1 MEEKFTQIQT
11 YLDKGQIPPVEKWN
25 PDYCGDSQMRILR
38 NGMWTHQG
46 TPIGR
51 ENLVKLFASV
61 LKREGDDYFLV
72 TPVEKLGIT
81 VDIAP
86 FVMVDFS
93 VEQGEQGQHLVF
105 KTNLGERVTLNEA
118 HPLTIS
124 EVGDEL
130 VPLITVRRN
139 LPAVINSSTFVALTE
154 LAEPN
159 PDDPDDY
166 RVFSNG
172 SWFSLS

>member
-1 MEEKFTQIQT
+1 MEQKFKQIQT

-93 VEQGEQGQHLVF
+93 VEQGEQGQRIVF
-105 KTNLGERVTLNEA
+105 KTNLGERVLLNDQ
-118 HPLTIS
+118 HPLTIES
-124 EVGDEL
+124 IDEES
-130 VPLITVRRN
+130 VPLVIVRRN
-139 LPAVINSSTFVALTE
+139 LPAVVNSSTFVALTE

-159 PDDPDDY
+159 PEDPDDY
-166 RVFSNG
+166 RVQSCG
-172 SWFSLS
+172 QWFSLT

>member
-1 MEEKFTQIQT
+1 MEQKFKQIQT

-38 NGMWTHQG
+38 NGTWLHHG

-86 FVMVDFS
+86 FVMVDFE
-93 VEQGEQGQHLVF
+93 VKNGEQGQLICF
-105 KTNLGERVTLNEA
+105 KTNLGERVTLNLE
-118 HPLTIS
+118 HPLTI
-124 EVGDEL
+124 ETVNGEE
-130 VPLITVRRN
+130 VPLVMVRRN
-139 LPAVINSSTFVALTE
+139 LPAVINSSTFVALSE
-154 LAEPN
+154 LAQSDPAN
-159 PDDPDDY
+159 PDAMWVESCGV
-166 RVFSNG
+166 R
-172 SWFSLS
+172 FSLV